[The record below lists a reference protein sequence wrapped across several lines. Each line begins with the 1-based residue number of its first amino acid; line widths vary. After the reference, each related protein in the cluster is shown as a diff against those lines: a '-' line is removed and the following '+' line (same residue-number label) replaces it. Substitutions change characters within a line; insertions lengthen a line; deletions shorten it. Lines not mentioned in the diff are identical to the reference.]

1 VFIAAAGS
9 PEGASSFVLELCK
22 RGRFCAACTKL
33 ILLEADMNIH
43 RKLGTEA
50 LLRFYQSL
58 ADLNLT
64 LETFPTPE
72 EIATCE
78 PVVGEKDA
86 HVLAAA
92 LKSETDVFFTLDRKH
107 FMAEKVQKANLEL
120 KIATP
125 GDFLRELMEE

>member
-1 VFIAAAGS
+1 
-9 PEGASSFVLELCK
+9 
-22 RGRFCAACTKL
+22 
-33 ILLEADMNIH
+33 MNIH

-92 LKSETDVFFTLDRKH
+92 LKSETDVFLTLGRKH